1 VGARITLYPRIHF
14 KYHRAVIWAV
24 SVTAVAALNIDAF
37 AQVPLRDRPVAPGP
51 GAVAH
56 VERRNGLPTFIWAE
70 SGPSLKELGL
80 SPEQAARRH
89 LWTYAP
95 RFRVS
100 PATLSGAELWRI
112 HDTGWG
118 AVIVS
123 FVQRRGEVPIFR
135 ETLNVVMDRE
145 LRAVALTGYLSPL
158 PAPTSRAL
166 LSHGTSLAVAVQHAT
181 GKWIDGE
188 RFVPIGARAGWSLFE
203 GPLLDGPGSVRRVY
217 FALGDH
223 LEPAY
228 DLDFD
233 SAQQAFRAVV
243 SSVDGRLLL
252 FSTQTEHASAYRVFA
267 DNTAPFTP
275 WPAPNGPSALPLPS
289 GVPDNYDPPYLA
301 PQLVALDNAGLPT
314 NDPWLPASAMLL
326 DGNNARAYADL
337 SPPDGLFLPDGG
349 ATSDVIVPASAPG
362 QFDWTYDLSQ
372 QPGSTPQRNASATHA
387 FYVVNWLHDLYYGFG
402 FDEKAG
408 NAQASNYGRGGVE
421 GDAMNVEVQDYLTR
435 NNAQMSTH
443 SDGKSPRLEL
453 FLFSADSPA
462 VVRAAGN
469 GFDAGFVAGT
479 SFGPPTYDVTGNL
492 TVGANA
498 TDGGAD
504 GCVGPLANAAQIS
517 GGIVLLANNGGRCAP
532 QTQVTNAA
540 DAGAL
545 AVILTTSGNGYTNYV
560 GLGPTDPPTVNLPA
574 PDSAQLR
581 GVLGAGTALTAR
593 VSLTTD
599 VDRDPALDTT
609 VVAHEWT
616 HYLSNRLIADGAGLT
631 NSLAMGMGEG
641 WSDFNALLTLIT
653 ADDLNVPSNAM
664 WKGVWSEAAF
674 SLTPPSYADR
684 TWYFGI
690 RRFPYS
696 IDRTKNDLT
705 FQHVQDGVALPTT
718 PGEIGTAVNSE
729 VHNTGEVWCSTL
741 FEAYAGL
748 LNDSRLT
755 FDEAQRRM
763 RSYLVA
769 SLKATPVTPDF
780 LEARDAW
787 LAVAAAS
794 DLADLSDFVQA
805 FARRGMGPKAIGPDR
820 FSVDNHTVT
829 EDFTATATQA
839 ELKSVTV
846 VDDGPLYCDE
856 DGMLDVGEQGHVV
869 VTLLNTGTVALP
881 SSVGTVLSSSPGV
894 LLPGNGALTFP
905 AAPPFTAV
913 TATAPIQYAGARGP
927 IALTLG
933 VGVTNPSLTAAL
945 TKTVGV
951 RADGDFVPSTTET
964 FEAEAQGWNTDWDTV
979 TWGIGSEQVF
989 QLKETSPTDHSIYAP
1004 SPRYPAA
1011 TYLISPPLQVGTTP
1025 LTLHFKHRYD
1035 FTSGGGTY
1043 PDGAVLQVSTDNGGS
1058 WTDVPGT
1065 AFTPALPGMLASGGQ
1080 NPLRGK
1086 AGWIGTITGYPMM
1099 QLQAV
1104 TFGTAFSGQTL
1115 QLRFALGVDANA
1127 TGGGWEIDDIQV
1139 DGLTAPPF
1147 IDVGP
1152 DGAHCKNRP
1161 PTADAGPDQVVDE
1174 GSAVHLEG
1182 SATDPDNQPLTLS
1195 WTQKSGPAVQ
1205 LDGGDFTAPLV
1216 TQNTALVFTLTASD
1230 GMLSGTDDAQVMVR
1244 NVNHPPVVTASGP
1257 SSVNAGDPIVLT
1269 GTASDPDGD
1278 PLLLTWADTGSAPVT
1293 IDGWRTLTATA
1304 TAPQTPGV
1312 VSFTF
1317 TAFDGAANVTSA
1329 PVIVHVMSAPRNG
1342 GTTKSCGC
1350 SSSSGALLGL
1360 LLLLRRRSRS

>member
-1 VGARITLYPRIHF
+1 VGARITLYPGFHF

-24 SVTAVAALNIDAF
+24 SVIAVAALDIDAF

-56 VERRNGLPTFIWAE
+56 VERRNSLPTFIWAE

-89 LWTYAP
+89 LWTYAS
-95 RFRVS
+95 RYRVS

-123 FVQRRGEVPIFR
+123 FVQRRSELPVFR

-145 LRAVALTGYLSPL
+145 LRAVALTGYLSQL
-158 PAPTSRAL
+158 PEPTTRAL
-166 LSHGTSLAVAVQHAT
+166 VSHGTAIAVAVQHAT

-188 RFVPIGARAGWSLFE
+188 RFVPIGARTGWSVFE
-203 GPLLDGPGSVRRVY
+203 GPLLDGPASVRRVY

-233 SAQQAFRAVV
+233 AAQQAFRAVV

-252 FSTQTEHASAYRVFA
+252 FSTQTAHATAYRVFA

-289 GVPDNYDPPYLA
+289 GVPDNSDPPYVA
-301 PQLVALDNAGLPT
+301 PQLVTLDNAGLPT

-349 ATSDVIVPASAPG
+349 VTSDVIVPASAPG
-362 QFDWTYDLSQ
+362 QFDWTYDFTQ
-372 QPGSTPQRNASATHA
+372 QPGSTAQRNASATHA

-421 GDAMNVEVQDYLTR
+421 GDAINVEVQDYLTR
-435 NNAQMSTH
+435 NNAQMSPH
-443 SDGKSPRLEL
+443 SDGRSPRLEL
-453 FLFSADSPA
+453 FLFNANSPA
-462 VVRAAGN
+462 VVRARGN

-479 SFGPPTYDVTGNL
+479 SFGPPSYDVTGNL
-492 TVGANA
+492 AVGANA

-504 GCVGPLANAAQIS
+504 GCVGPLANAALIS
-517 GGIVLLANNGGRCAP
+517 GGIVLLANNGGRCSP

-540 DAGAL
+540 NAGAL

-581 GVLGAGTALTAR
+581 ATLGAGTALTAR
-593 VSLTTD
+593 VSLTAD

-609 VVAHEWT
+609 VVAHEWA
-616 HYLSNRLIADGAGLT
+616 HYLSNRLIGDGAGLT
-631 NSLAMGMGEG
+631 NSVAMGMGEG
-641 WSDFNALLTLIT
+641 WSDFNALLTLVT

-664 WKGVWSEAAF
+664 WQGVWSEAAF
-674 SLTPPSYADR
+674 SLTPPSFADR
-684 TWYFGI
+684 TWYFGV

-705 FQHVQDGVALPTT
+705 FKHVQDGQALPTT
-718 PGEIGTAVNSE
+718 PGELGYAANSE
-729 VHNTGEVWCSTL
+729 VHNTGEVWCTAL
-741 FEAYAGL
+741 FEGYVAL
-748 LNDSRLT
+748 LNDSRLS

-794 DLADLSDFVQA
+794 DLADLSDLVQA
-805 FARRGMGPKAIGPDR
+805 FARRGMGPKATGPDR

-869 VTLLNTGTVALP
+869 VTLLNTGTTALP
-881 SSVGTVLSSSPGV
+881 ASTGAVTSTTAGV
-894 LLPGNGALTFP
+894 MLAGNGAITLP

-913 TATAPIQYAGARGP
+913 TATAPIQYSGARGP
-927 IALTLG
+927 IAL
-933 VGVTNPSLTAAL
+933 SLTATL
-945 TKTVGV
+945 TNPMLTGPVTKTVGV
-951 RADGDFVPSTTET
+951 RADGDFVPSSTET

-989 QLKETSPTDHSIYAP
+989 QLKENSAIDHSIFAP
-1004 SPRYPAA
+1004 MPRYPAA
-1011 TYLISPPLQVGTTP
+1011 TYLISPPLQVDMGP
-1025 LTLHFKHRYD
+1025 LSLHFKHRYD
-1035 FTSGGGTY
+1035 FGTA
-1043 PDGAVLQVSTDNGGS
+1043 DGAVLQVSVDNGATWS
-1058 WTDVPGT
+1058 DVAGP
-1065 AFTPALPGMLASGGQ
+1065 AFTPAVPGVLSSGGQ

-1086 AGWIGTITGYPMM
+1086 AGWIGTSTGYPMM
-1099 QLQAV
+1099 LAQDVDL
-1104 TFGTAFSGQTL
+1104 GMAFAGQSI

-1127 TGGGWEIDDIQV
+1127 TGTGWELDDIQV
-1139 DGLTAPPF
+1139 TGLTTQPF

-1161 PTADAGPDQVVDE
+1161 PTADAGPDQIVDE
-1174 GSAVHLEG
+1174 GSPVHLEG

-1195 WTQKSGPAVQ
+1195 WTQKSGPTVQ

-1216 TQNTALVFTLTASD
+1216 TQNTPLVFTLTASD
-1230 GMLSGTDDAQVMVR
+1230 GMLSATDDVQVMVR
-1244 NVNHPPVVTASGP
+1244 NLNHAPVVTASGP
-1257 SSVNAGDPIVLT
+1257 SIVNAGDTIMLT

-1278 PLLLTWADTGSAPVT
+1278 TLLLTWADTGTSAIT

-1304 TAPQTPGV
+1304 TAPDTPGV
-1312 VSFTF
+1312 VSFTL
-1317 TAFDGAANVTSA
+1317 TAFDGSANVVSA
-1329 PVIVHVMSAPRNG
+1329 PVIVHVMSAPPIG
-1342 GTTKSCGC
+1342 GTTKPCGC
-1350 SSSSGALLGL
+1350 SSSGGALLGL
-1360 LLLLRRRSRS
+1360 LVLLRRRSRS